1 MIQAVAMVIIDHT
14 IHYLN
19 AEDIKAIYNVVSG
32 DLQEQIR
39 KAYPELFGPEQ
50 FDFTKHF
57 NDITEMDLPF
67 YVGNGL
73 CDREE
78 DKMKCLIVSDE
89 YLLHLHLMRDLLCLG
104 QYLFHFDLHL
114 LQYKEQKYKAMNW
127 FLLK

>member
-1 MIQAVAMVIIDHT
+1 MIQAVAIT
-14 IHYLN
+14 N

-78 DKMKCLIVSDE
+78 DKMKCLIVINE
-89 YLLHLHLMRDLLCLG
+89 YDVEIDYMYGNKIIRFFEK
-104 QYLFHFDLHL
+104 Q
-114 LQYKEQKYKAMNW
+114 
-127 FLLK
+127 

>member
-89 YLLHLHLMRDLLCLG
+89 YDVEIDYIEYGNKIIR
-104 QYLFHFDLHL
+104 FFE
-114 LQYKEQKYKAMNW
+114 K
-127 FLLK
+127 

>member
-1 MIQAVAMVIIDHT
+1 MIPAVAIT
-14 IHYLN
+14 N

-57 NDITEMDLPF
+57 NDILFKDLPF

-78 DKMKCLIVSDE
+78 DKMKCLIVINE
-89 YLLHLHLMRDLLCLG
+89 YDVEIDYMYGNKIIRFFEK
-104 QYLFHFDLHL
+104 Q
-114 LQYKEQKYKAMNW
+114 
-127 FLLK
+127 

>member
-1 MIQAVAMVIIDHT
+1 MIQAVAIT
-14 IHYLN
+14 N

-39 KAYPELFGPEQ
+39 KAHPELFGPEQ

-57 NDITEMDLPF
+57 NDIIEMDLPF

-78 DKMKCLIVSDE
+78 DKMKCLIVSDFYDVE
-89 YLLHLHLMRDLLCLG
+89 IDYIECGNKIIRFFEK
-104 QYLFHFDLHL
+104 Q
-114 LQYKEQKYKAMNW
+114 
-127 FLLK
+127 